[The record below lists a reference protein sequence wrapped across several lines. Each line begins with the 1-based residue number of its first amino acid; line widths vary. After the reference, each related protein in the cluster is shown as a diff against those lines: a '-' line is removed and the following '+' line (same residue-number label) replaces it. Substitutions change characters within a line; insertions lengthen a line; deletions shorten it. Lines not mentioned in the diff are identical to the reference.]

1 MHVHV
6 AGSGGEAK
14 YWLEP
19 TVGLARN
26 HRLTQVELNEV
37 VDIIEAR
44 YDELTQAWRTHF
56 SG

>member
-1 MHVHV
+1 MCMSPPPAV
-6 AGSGGEAK
+6 K
-14 YWLEP
+14 RN
-19 TVGLARN
+19 TGLNRPLDSLAIIG
-26 HRLTQVELNEV
+26 LTQVELNEV